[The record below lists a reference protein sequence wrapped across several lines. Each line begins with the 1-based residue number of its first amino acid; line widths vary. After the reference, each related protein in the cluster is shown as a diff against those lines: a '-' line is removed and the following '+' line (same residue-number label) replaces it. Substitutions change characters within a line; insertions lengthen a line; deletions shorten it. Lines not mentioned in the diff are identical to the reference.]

1 MFILGGDIV
10 HKVKILH
17 TADLHIGAEMSYLG
31 TNAESRRYENL
42 SVFKS
47 ITEYCTENNVEI
59 CLIAGDLF
67 DSNSAAIPF
76 ADSVFEYI
84 SLAPS
89 THFFYVAGNHDPLD
103 SSSVFEGRTLP
114 SNLTVFGED
123 FEIKEIPELKVRVM
137 GKSFK
142 HSFMAVENFNKVLPL
157 DDFVNLFVLHA
168 DFESDSSSPYNP
180 ITREFIEGCSADYLA
195 LGHIHKR
202 SNIAKIGNT
211 YTAYCGSPEGHGFDE
226 LGVKGAYVGEVSK
239 ESVDLSFVKFSKRVY
254 CLEEIDISSA
264 FSPQSATEIIINK
277 LKSSYGEAFREN
289 LYKIVLKGRC
299 ENYKNLKSSE
309 ILSLL
314 KSELYFVK
322 IKNELKPDYDL
333 EALKNEISLKGL
345 FVKNLLNKIQA
356 EPENES
362 LMDALYLGLE
372 AFEGEVAY
380 NED

>member
-1 MFILGGDIV
+1 M

-47 ITEYCTENNVEI
+47 ITEYCTENEVKI

-67 DSNSAAIPF
+67 DSNSAAVSF
-76 ADSVFEYI
+76 ADSVLEYI
-84 SLAPS
+84 SLASS
-89 THFFYVAGNHDPLD
+89 TLFFYVAGNHDPLD
-103 SSSVFEGRTLP
+103 SSSPFFEKKLP
-114 SNLTVFGED
+114 ANLIVFGEN
-123 FEIKEIPELKVRVM
+123 FEVKEIPELKVRVI

-142 HSFMAVENFNKVLPL
+142 HSFMAAENFNKVLPL
-157 DDFVNLFVLHA
+157 DDFINLFLLHA
-168 DFESDSSSPYNP
+168 DFEADSSSPYNP
-180 ITREFIEGCSADYLA
+180 ITREFVESCSADYLA

-226 LGVKGAYVGEVSK
+226 LGVKGAYVGEISK
-239 ESVDLSFVKFSKRVY
+239 DSVDLSFVKFSKRIY
-254 CLEEIDISSA
+254 CVEEIDISAAYSA
-264 FSPQSATEIIINK
+264 QSASEIILNK
-277 LKSSYGEAFREN
+277 LKGGYGEAFREN
-289 LYKIVLKGRC
+289 LYKIVLKGRS
-299 ENYKNLKSSE
+299 ENYKNLKVSE

-314 KSELYFVK
+314 STELYFVK
-322 IKNELKPDYDL
+322 IKNKLKPDYNL
-333 EALKNEISLKGL
+333 NQLKNEISLKGL
-345 FVKNLLNKIQA
+345 FVKNLLDKIQA
-356 EPENES
+356 EPDNEA
-362 LMDALYLGLE
+362 LYEALYLGLE